1 MFKVENVMI
10 PETRN
15 DIFNPIIMLKKLP
28 IITALKDV
36 QCIQHS
42 IALKLYL
49 M

>member
-10 PETRN
+10 PETHN
-15 DIFNPIIMLKKLP
+15 DIFKPRIMLNKLP